1 MRIFISHG
9 TDKANPDEL
18 AFLDTLEQSLRTP
31 APGMPAHEVLLD
43 RTRLE
48 AGDDWQGVLEDWLAE
63 CQLAILLLSPRALT
77 RPWVLKEA
85 TILAFRRSQEAG
97 FVLLPL
103 LLPGVSAGALAAQ
116 PGFSALRL
124 DAVQAFGAGSTAAFV
139 GAFVQQKLATIQPPL
154 YTPLDRLQQVL
165 ENRIGQANAQ
175 AIEQVCEDL
184 LGETVVWSAPLDR
197 VRQRARV
204 IARAIT
210 RGRLGRVCT
219 LTALTKALRD
229 AALAQEQCREVLDLA
244 ASLWVDAE
252 VAARLRAAFADAGGV
267 PRAVALNSGRV
278 RHGARMAVWRAQIPD
293 TAENVYWVAGGGSD
307 GWSSELAERMC
318 AAYFAGNKGQ
328 IFDLDEARDVLSVRT
343 ERVVFVVPP
352 PLPDEWLLEEL
363 HDQFPS
369 AVFIAHTGGELP
381 PSLPAHIAPL
391 SPGLRLDLE
400 KANHAD
406 YVAAHESLRK

>member
-1 MRIFISHG
+1 M
-9 TDKANPDEL
+9 T
-18 AFLDTLEQSLRTP
+18 
-31 APGMPAHEVLLD
+31 
-43 RTRLE
+43 
-48 AGDDWQGVLEDWLAE
+48 
-63 CQLAILLLSPRALT
+63 
-77 RPWVLKEA
+77 
-85 TILAFRRSQEAG
+85 RRS
-97 FVLLPL
+97 
-103 LLPGVSAGALAAQ
+103 
-116 PGFSALRL
+116 
-124 DAVQAFGAGSTAAFV
+124 TAC
-139 GAFVQQKLATIQPPL
+139 
-154 YTPLDRLQQVL
+154 QQVL

-252 VAARLRAAFADAGGV
+252 VAARLRAAFAGAGGV

-318 AAYFAGNKGQ
+318 AAYLDGNKGQ
-328 IFDLDEARDVLSVRT
+328 IFDLDDARDVLSVRT

-352 PLPDEWLLEEL
+352 PLPDEWSCWKNCTTSSRARCSSPT
-363 HDQFPS
+363 Q
-369 AVFIAHTGGELP
+369 AVSCHRACPRTSHRCRQGCDWTWKRRTVPTTWLP
-381 PSLPAHIAPL
+381 TNPY
-391 SPGLRLDLE
+391 
-400 KANHAD
+400 AN
-406 YVAAHESLRK
+406 EP